1 MNRQFFQKSSSLRQ
15 LFDLHPR
22 EPVVKAGRCD
32 LIRCAAAR
40 SVRPMQLRTVR
51 GLSNLSSPSDL
62 GSVGGVEIDSQRTVS
77 TLMLLSSFSSKHA
90 SMKRAR
96 SKDRAVRRGCASLK
110 HSMLKTNK
118 CNAGLESGLRPPPLE
133 WLRAF
138 RAF

>member
-1 MNRQFFQKSSSLRQ
+1 MNRQSFQKSSSLRH

-77 TLMLLSSFSSKHA
+77 TSMLLSSFSS
-90 SMKRAR
+90 MFRLKRAR

-110 HSMLKTNK
+110 HSMLKTTK